1 MNSIYDVRQFLKQF
15 GTIIYVG
22 DRLSDLQLMEE
33 DIKELYKNKLVEPKE
48 YQTALLLLR
57 QEMARELDKKKR
69 VK

>member
-1 MNSIYDVRQFLKQF
+1 LNSIYDVRQFLKQF

-33 DIKELYKNKLVEPKE
+33 EIKELYNNKLVEPKE
-48 YQTALLLLR
+48 YQTALFLLR

>member
-33 DIKELYKNKLVEPKE
+33 EIKELYKNKLVEPKE